1 MLKGQDVVVLLK
13 LARIPSEWTVRSLA
27 NELGMPHAG
36 VHRSIAR
43 LAGAGLLES
52 ERRRVNRS
60 RAEEFLVHAVPYVFP
75 PVFGG
80 QTRGVRTA
88 WAAHPLVEHLAPTD
102 EIPPVWPFARGEDRG
117 IALEPMHEA
126 VPEIALR
133 DTSLAEDLALV
144 DALRLGDARV
154 RRIAADLL
162 GQRLGGSPP

>member
-1 MLKGQDVVVLLK
+1 MLKGQDAVVLLK
-13 LARIPSEWTVRSLA
+13 LARAPSEWTVRSLA
-27 NELGMPHAG
+27 SDLGIPHAG

-43 LAGAGLLES
+43 LADSALLDS

-102 EIPPVWPFARGEDRG
+102 EVPPVWPFARGEDRG
-117 IALEPMHEA
+117 IALEPLHDA
-126 VPEIALR
+126 VPDIALR
-133 DTSLAEDLALV
+133 DRALWEDLALV
-144 DALRLGDARV
+144 DALRLGEARV
-154 RRIAADLL
+154 RRLGADLL
-162 GQRLGGSPP
+162 RQRLDRLPR